1 MNKLKYPTDNFVQ
14 SLDPDERE
22 WEYTGAGDKVYKDT
36 FEPYPKEE
44 AKPWRGVEEPYYVDL
59 P

>member
-1 MNKLKYPTDNFVQ
+1 MNKLKYATNNDVQ

-22 WEYTGAGDKVYKDT
+22 WEYTGTGDKVYKDT

-44 AKPWRGVEEPYYVDL
+44 KPWRGVEEPYYVDL

>member
-1 MNKLKYPTDNFVQ
+1 MKYKTDNEVQ

-22 WEYTGAGDKVYKDT
+22 WEYSGTGDKVYKDT
-36 FEPYPKEE
+36 FQPYPRQEK
-44 AKPWRGVEEPYYVDL
+44 KPYRGVENPYYVDL